1 MTLQPPLVEG
11 HGGLPKIAVAAA
23 DGARFEAY
31 THGAQVTSWCPAGD
45 GDERLFVSEAAHFA
59 AGEPIRGGV
68 PVCFPQF
75 ADQGPLPM
83 HGFARVMAWSVVSA
97 GQRADGAA
105 HALFRLADD
114 ASTHA
119 LWPHAFA
126 CEVEVTALGG
136 SLTIELRVTNA
147 GPGAFDFTT
156 ALHTYLR
163 VHNVQD
169 VRIAGFCGAHYR
181 DKVLRQ
187 NDVIERAPGLVID
200 RPIDRVYRVVP
211 QVVELRE
218 GGATLQVRARG
229 TTDTVVW
236 NPGPPTAA
244 TPADLAP
251 DSYPSF
257 VCIEAAVASAPITL
271 AAGQTFRAAQILTLI

>member
-1 MTLQPPLVEG
+1 MPPLVEG
-11 HGGLPKIAVAAA
+11 HGGLPKIVVAGV
-23 DGARFEAY
+23 DGASFEAY
-31 THGAQVTSWCPAGD
+31 LHGAQITSWCPANG
-45 GDERLFVSEAAHFA
+45 GGERLFMSEAAHFA
-59 AGEPIRGGV
+59 PGESIRGGV

-83 HGFARVMAWSVVSA
+83 HGFVRVMPWSVVSA
-97 GQRADGAA
+97 GQRDGAA
-105 HALFRLADD
+105 HALFRLTDD
-114 ASTHA
+114 ASTRA

-126 CEVEVTALGG
+126 CELEVTALAR
-136 SLTIELRVTNA
+136 SLTIELRIGNTGA
-147 GPGAFDFTT
+147 DAFDFTM

-163 VHNVQD
+163 VQNVRD
-169 VRIAGFCGAHYR
+169 VRITGFSGAHYR

-187 NDVIERAPGLVID
+187 NDVTEQAPDLAID

-211 QVVELRE
+211 QVVELHD
-218 GGATLQVRARG
+218 GGQTLQVRASG

-251 DSYPSF
+251 NSYSSF
-257 VCIEAAVASAPITL
+257 VCIEAAVASAPQTV
-271 AAGQTFRAAQILTLI
+271 AGGQTLRLAQMLTLI